1 MRSLISKRGLAGA
14 MLVIVLLATLACSS
28 GDDSVPAAPTVAVP
42 SSADTG
48 TSAASTDGAPVY
60 GGTVTVPAT
69 GSWAFDPAS
78 NVFGFSWQK
87 LGAGGNMWN
96 ELIRISPT
104 DRETFEG
111 DLAESWQMSDD
122 GLTLK
127 VKLIDGI
134 MDHEGDPFTIEDV
147 YYQLFRYV
155 ERPNKTPAN
164 TQACLRTYVK
174 KVLDESGNKLAE
186 PGLEITGTHEISI
199 RFTAPR
205 ASTIACLGSPSVLY
219 TPSKYTK
226 AIDDAGGGYRDI
238 DPDKGEYV
246 GTGPFKIDM
255 NNYEV
260 GARMVWERNPNYFK
274 AGLPYLDSIEHV
286 LMSDDSAILA
296 NIRAGRLDVLGPL
309 APNFRMSEMQQLK
322 KDLGD
327 KILLHPHAQYRWEG
341 IQLNVQDPALGPV
354 GDPNA
359 DKVRKAIRLAVDP
372 QEYIDGL
379 YDGEG
384 TIMVGFNLRDTWIN
398 TLEGWYSDMPA
409 FNPDP
414 ASRAKM
420 VVDAKQLMV
429 DAGYGP
435 DNKLSLLYLCAT
447 PTQHKC
453 EAVAGQL
460 NRDIYVDI
468 TVALGGGYGATSEKV
483 RKGDYQIMS
492 TAHNGRFA
500 DPDAMTLNVY
510 PLWPDG
516 GRNYTNGWTNDK
528 FWDLH
533 AKQNVEP
540 DKTTRGGYL
549 REMAKIVYEDAAMIS
564 IATGPNFWINR
575 GNWRG
580 YTPPPDPNV
589 GYSLENVW
597 LAP

>member
-1 MRSLISKRGLAGA
+1 MFSIALFRRLIA
-14 MLVIVLLATLACSS
+14 MGMAVGLLAAIACSS
-28 GDDSVPAAPTVAVP
+28 GDDSAPAAPVAAP
-42 SSADTG
+42 T
-48 TSAASTDGAPVY
+48 TDPNAPVY

-96 ELIRISPT
+96 ELIRISPK
-104 DRETFEG
+104 DRKTFEG
-111 DLAESWQMSDD
+111 DLAESWDMSGD

-127 VKLIDGI
+127 VKLRGGI
-134 MDHEGDPFTIEDV
+134 VDHEGDPFTINDV
-147 YYQLFRYV
+147 FYQLYRYL

-164 TQACLRTYVK
+164 TQACLRTYLK
-174 KVLDESGNKLAE
+174 PYADG
-186 PGLEITGTHEISI
+186 GLEVTGANEISI

-219 TPSKYTK
+219 TPLKYTK

-238 DPDKGEYV
+238 DPEKGEYV
-246 GTGPFKIDM
+246 GTGPFKIDL

-274 AGLPYLDSIEHV
+274 EGLPYLDAIEHV
-286 LMSDDSAILA
+286 KMSDDTAILA

-309 APNFRMSEMQQLK
+309 APNFRISEMNQLK
-322 KDLGD
+322 ADLGD

-420 VVDAKQLMV
+420 VADAKQLMV

-460 NRDIYVDI
+460 NRDIHVDI
-468 TVALGGGYGATSEKV
+468 TVKLGGGYGETGEQV
-483 RKGDYQIMS
+483 RKGNFQIMS

-540 DKTTRGGYL
+540 DQATRGGYL

-580 YTPPPDPNV
+580 YTPPTDPNV
-589 GYSLENVW
+589 GYTLENVW

>member
-1 MRSLISKRGLAGA
+1 

-528 FWDLH
+528 FWELH
-533 AKQNVEP
+533 DKQNVEP